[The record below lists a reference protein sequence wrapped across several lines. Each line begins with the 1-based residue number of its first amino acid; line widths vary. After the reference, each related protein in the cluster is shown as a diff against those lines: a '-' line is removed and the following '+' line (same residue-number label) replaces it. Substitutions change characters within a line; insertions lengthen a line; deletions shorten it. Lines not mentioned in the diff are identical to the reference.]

1 MLPTVLHSA
10 EWFLP
15 VSQTSPGCPGPAC
28 PGPIFP
34 DYSDAMKAEFCLGSV
49 DPKCQLPTPNARQHV
64 TLGQAAGEPQRMN
77 LFLAERIAAAIGG
90 LASASKEIS
99 GGSILTL
106 SYYVSTPA
114 VRVSVAVLGHKPPA
128 PTRCLISLRRRFGRC
143 LTVGHHHV

>member
-1 MLPTVLHSA
+1 
-10 EWFLP
+10 
-15 VSQTSPGCPGPAC
+15 
-28 PGPIFP
+28 
-34 DYSDAMKAEFCLGSV
+34 MKAEFCLGSV

-99 GGSILTL
+99 SGSILTL

-114 VRVSVAVLGHKPPA
+114 VRVSPG
-128 PTRCLISLRRRFGRC
+128 LRRMLLFWSGIRSGGDDAAAR
-143 LTVGHHHV
+143 